1 MQEDNQK
8 CEKPYLT
15 TIGWDFQPKEWWL
28 SMRLYDMDFAKL
40 IIMTPLEMEEVI
52 NAIDELKEAALGMM
66 RDIQRS
72 DAKQPKQLM
81 SELFGV

>member
-1 MQEDNQK
+1 
-8 CEKPYLT
+8 
-15 TIGWDFQPKEWWL
+15 
-28 SMRLYDMDFAKL
+28 MRLYDMDFAKL